1 MLARHGETEW
11 SATGRHTGLTDIP
24 LTRRGEDQAR
34 ALAPMLAGHRFALI
48 LASPLARAQETAR
61 LAGFGDRVVD
71 EPDLVEWDYGDYEGR
86 TTPEIRTEAPGWT
99 IWDGVTPGGETIEQV
114 AARVERVIA
123 RCRAAEGDVLAF
135 AHGHL
140 LRVRAARWCELA
152 PVEGRRFVLGT
163 GTLSRLGWEHAAP
176 ALTAWNAP
184 GLPG

>member
-34 ALAPMLAGHRFALI
+34 ALAPMLAGHRFALV

-99 IWDGVTPGGETIEQV
+99 IWDGVD
-114 AARVERVIA
+114 ARGRDD
-123 RCRAAEGDVLAF
+123 RAGR
-135 AHGHL
+135 G
-140 LRVRAARWCELA
+140 
-152 PVEGRRFVLGT
+152 EGRAGDR
-163 GTLSRLGWEHAAP
+163 P
-176 ALTAWNAP
+176 
-184 GLPG
+184 LPRRRG